1 MILLVLF
8 LVGFIL
14 AIVGLFPTAARYP
27 LFEVGVLLALLALGL
42 RVFFGVSS

>member
-1 MILLVLF
+1 MILLILF

-27 LFEVGVLLALLALGL
+27 LFDIGILLAVLALGL
-42 RVFFGVSS
+42 RVFFGVSA